1 MSKSD
6 KKVFSKKVHVF
17 KAGPQTSAQGVQR
30 NFSADDLKEVANSY
44 DPEVHS
50 APLVIGHSGDNDSVP
65 AYGWIKGFSQKGD
78 DLYADV
84 EFTDVAKDL
93 VRGGHYRKVSI
104 SFYSPD
110 SPINPHKGKWS
121 ARHLALLGAAP
132 PAVKGLEPFSFSEE
146 EGVFDFA
153 VALSPDQL
161 FDKDLGPT
169 LLIEKSPLEMLK
181 ERLDEVKSEVN
192 QSLQQLEQNQDQQT
206 ESDVGQGQQ
215 PETTNSADQNA
226 NPDNPN
232 QQFSE
237 MKKNLGREGAEIT
250 ESTQEVANLE
260 TKAPENK
267 PKMSKS
273 KVSPE
278 AKLDDAEEDGEFKE
292 VTKGGKKSKMME
304 ESPEEEA
311 MESPEDESEDE
322 GTEFEE
328 GIKRRV
334 SKGAGGQEVQVVE
347 QVFEEGIDSQHKEVS
362 KSKKKKAPSQPVD
375 EADMDETEMDDE
387 DSEYNEREYDEVSH
401 KTASNGR
408 VSFGTHKG
416 ETGDKVTG
424 RSVTARSKDDSYG
437 ARQKAGKAPEEDRD
451 GVTSDGEQ
459 DEDRLKTAKNSEQDE
474 DRLKTARE
482 EDGDNSQE
490 GRWAGQDTMAKDR
503 NNDQYDDASTKYPE
517 KQRPGT
523 SDGKDP
529 HGRSEGPT
537 PVSNL
542 SEEDPDNLDMAVD
555 VKSVKG
561 NKTSRVIHQS
571 SSDKRAPLKGGPI
584 ADHAE
589 GGEPDEEGVVREPKT
604 AKVSSGKA
612 PRGREGGPTDFPT
625 RSEEDPDDLDMA
637 VDVKDATQSDKVRI
651 VRQKSGDKASVNHA
665 EGEMSR
671 RKKAAEEE
679 DPMTVTGK
687 GSTYKEPKGSM
698 GACSDGEEEVKY
710 SGMGSAGQ
718 ARPTGFSAQIYK
730 EIEALKKEN
739 DKLKKEFEE
748 QKVHAHKQRISH
760 YVENLYSD
768 GKLTNAI
775 IQQDEL
781 QSFCEGLEFGTLEFS
796 EGETPTSKLFGILN
810 RLPSMVHFGEIVGPE
825 DKAFEATLENMD
837 PHERA
842 LEMVK
847 RGEASDYLEA
857 IKTCLWTSN

>member
-1 MSKSD
+1 
-6 KKVFSKKVHVF
+6 
-17 KAGPQTSAQGVQR
+17 
-30 NFSADDLKEVANSY
+30 
-44 DPEVHS
+44 
-50 APLVIGHSGDNDSVP
+50 
-65 AYGWIKGFSQKGD
+65 
-78 DLYADV
+78 
-84 EFTDVAKDL
+84 
-93 VRGGHYRKVSI
+93 
-104 SFYSPD
+104 
-110 SPINPHKGKWS
+110 
-121 ARHLALLGAAP
+121 
-132 PAVKGLEPFSFSEE
+132 
-146 EGVFDFA
+146 
-153 VALSPDQL
+153 
-161 FDKDLGPT
+161 
-169 LLIEKSPLEMLK
+169 
-181 ERLDEVKSEVN
+181 
-192 QSLQQLEQNQDQQT
+192 
-206 ESDVGQGQQ
+206 
-215 PETTNSADQNA
+215 
-226 NPDNPN
+226 
-232 QQFSE
+232 
-237 MKKNLGREGAEIT
+237 
-250 ESTQEVANLE
+250 
-260 TKAPENK
+260 
-267 PKMSKS
+267 
-273 KVSPE
+273 
-278 AKLDDAEEDGEFKE
+278 
-292 VTKGGKKSKMME
+292 MMD
-304 ESPEEEA
+304 
-311 MESPEDESEDE
+311 SPEDETERQD
-322 GTEFEE
+322 TEFEE

-347 QVFEEGIDSQHKEVS
+347 QVFEEGVDSQHKEVS

-375 EADMDETEMDDE
+375 ETEMDDE
-387 DSEYNEREYDEVSH
+387 DSEYNELEYDEVSH
-401 KTASNGR
+401 KTASNGK

-437 ARQKAGKAPEEDRD
+437 ARQKPGTAPEEDRE

-459 DEDRLKTAKNSEQDE
+459 DEDRVKTAKNSEQDE

-589 GGEPDEEGVVREPKT
+589 GGEPDEEGVVREPKS
-604 AKVSSGKA
+604 AKTSSGKA

-637 VDVKDATQSDKVRI
+637 VDVKDATQSDKVRV
-651 VRQKSGDKASVNHA
+651 VRQKSGEKASVNHA

-671 RKKAAEEE
+671 RKKAAEGE

-718 ARPTGFSAQIYK
+718 ARPTGFPAQIYK

-739 DKLKKEFEE
+739 DRLKKEFEE
-748 QKVHAHKQRISH
+748 QKVHAHRQRISH

>member
-30 NFSADDLKEVANSY
+30 TFSADDLKEVANSY

-65 AYGWIKGFSQKGD
+65 AYGWIRGFSQKGD

-93 VRGGHYRKVSI
+93 VKGGHYRKVSI

-153 VALSPDQL
+153 VTLSPDQI

-169 LLIEKSPLEMLK
+169 LLIEKSPLEMLR

-192 QSLQQLEQNQDQQT
+192 QSLQQLEQNQDQQP
-206 ESDVGQGQQ
+206 ESDVGQDQQ

-250 ESTQEVANLE
+250 ESTQKVANLE

-267 PKMSKS
+267 PKMSKP
-273 KVSPE
+273 KASPE
-278 AKLDDAEEDGEFKE
+278 VELEETERGDEEFKE
-292 VTKGGKKSKMME
+292 ITKGDKKSKMTE
-304 ESPEEEA
+304 VP
-311 MESPEDESEDE
+311 MESPEDESGED
-322 GTEFEE
+322 TEFEE

-334 SKGAGGQEVQVVE
+334 SSGAGGQKVQVVE
-347 QVFEEGIDSQHKEVS
+347 QVFEEGVDPVDKEATPPA
-362 KSKKKKAPSQPVD
+362 KKKAPSQPVD
-375 EADMDETEMDDE
+375 EEEMGGGDDD
-387 DSEYNEREYDEVSH
+387 DSKYNELEYDEVSH
-401 KTASNGR
+401 KTASNGK
-408 VSFGTHKG
+408 VSFGTHTG

-437 ARQKAGKAPEEDRD
+437 ARQKPGTAPEEDRD

-459 DEDRLKTAKNSEQDE
+459 DKDRIKTAKNSEQDK

-482 EDGDNSQE
+482 ADGDDSQE
-490 GRWAGQDTMAKDR
+490 GRWAGQDTLAKDK
-503 NNDQYDDASTKYPE
+503 NNDQFDDSSSKYPE

-537 PVSNL
+537 PVSSL

-589 GGEPDEEGVVREPKT
+589 GGEPDEEGVVREPKS
-604 AKVSSGKA
+604 AKTSSGKA

-651 VRQKSGDKASVNHA
+651 VRQKSGEKASVNHA

-671 RKKAAEEE
+671 RNKAAEEE

-687 GSTYKEPKGSM
+687 GSTYKEPKG
-698 GACSDGEEEVKY
+698 ACSTGEDEVKY
-710 SGMGSAGQ
+710 GGMGSAGQ
-718 ARPTGFSAQIYK
+718 ARPTGFPAQIYK

-739 DKLKKEFEE
+739 DRLKKEFEE
-748 QKVHAHKQRISH
+748 QKVYAHKQRISH

-825 DKAFEATLENMD
+825 DKAFEANLENMD

>member
-153 VALSPDQL
+153 VALSPDQI

-181 ERLDEVKSEVN
+181 ERLNEVKSEVN

-206 ESDVGQGQQ
+206 EPDVGQGQQ

-278 AKLDDAEEDGEFKE
+278 AKLDDTEEDGEFKE
-292 VTKGGKKSKMME
+292 VTEGDKESEMMD
-304 ESPEEEA
+304 
-311 MESPEDESEDE
+311 SPEDEPERQD
-322 GTEFEE
+322 TKFEE

-347 QVFEEGIDSQHKEVS
+347 QVFEEGVDSQHKEVS

-375 EADMDETEMDDE
+375 ETEMDDE
-387 DSEYNEREYDEVSH
+387 DSEYNELEYDEVSH
-401 KTASNGR
+401 KTASNGK

-437 ARQKAGKAPEEDRD
+437 ARQKPGTAPEEDRE

-459 DEDRLKTAKNSEQDE
+459 DEDRVKTAKNSEQDE

-589 GGEPDEEGVVREPKT
+589 GGEPDEEGVVREPKS
-604 AKVSSGKA
+604 AKTSSGKA

-637 VDVKDATQSDKVRI
+637 VDVKDATQSDKVRV
-651 VRQKSGDKASVNHA
+651 VRQKSGEKASVNHA

-671 RKKAAEEE
+671 RKKAAEGE

-718 ARPTGFSAQIYK
+718 ARPTGFPAQIYK

-739 DKLKKEFEE
+739 DRLKKEFEE
-748 QKVHAHKQRISH
+748 QKVHAHRQRISH

>member
-44 DPEVHS
+44 DPKVHS

-153 VALSPDQL
+153 VALSPDQI

-278 AKLDDAEEDGEFKE
+278 AKLDDTEEDGEFKE
-292 VTKGGKKSKMME
+292 VTEGGKESEMMD
-304 ESPEEEA
+304 
-311 MESPEDESEDE
+311 SPEDELERQD
-322 GTEFEE
+322 TEFEE

-375 EADMDETEMDDE
+375 ETDMDEEEMDDE
-387 DSEYNEREYDEVSH
+387 DSEYNELEYDEVSH
-401 KTASNGR
+401 KTASNGK
-408 VSFGTHKG
+408 VSFGTHTG

-437 ARQKAGKAPEEDRD
+437 ARQKPGTAPEEDRE

-459 DEDRLKTAKNSEQDE
+459 DEDRVKTAKNSEQDE

-482 EDGDNSQE
+482 ADGDDSQE
-490 GRWAGQDTMAKDR
+490 GRWAGQDTLAKDK
-503 NNDQYDDASTKYPE
+503 NNDQFDDSSSKYPE

-537 PVSNL
+537 PVSSL

-589 GGEPDEEGVVREPKT
+589 GGEPDEEGVVREPKS
-604 AKVSSGKA
+604 AKTSSGKA

-651 VRQKSGDKASVNHA
+651 VRQKSGEKASVNHA

-687 GSTYKEPKGSM
+687 GSTYKEPKG
-698 GACSDGEEEVKY
+698 ACSTGEDEVKY
-710 SGMGSAGQ
+710 GGMGSAGQ
-718 ARPTGFSAQIYK
+718 ARPTGFPAQIYR
-730 EIEALKKEN
+730 EIEALKQEN
-739 DKLKKEFEE
+739 DRLKKEFEE

>member
-30 NFSADDLKEVANSY
+30 TFSADDLKEVANSY
-44 DPEVHS
+44 DPKVHS

-65 AYGWIKGFSQKGD
+65 AYGWIRGFSQKGD

-93 VRGGHYRKVSI
+93 VKGGHYRKVSI

-153 VALSPDQL
+153 VTLSPDQI

-206 ESDVGQGQQ
+206 ESDVGQDQQ

-250 ESTQEVANLE
+250 ESAQKVANLE

-267 PKMSKS
+267 PKMSKP
-273 KVSPE
+273 KASPE
-278 AKLDDAEEDGEFKE
+278 AELEETGEDEEFKE
-292 VTKGGKKSKMME
+292 ITKGGKKSKMME
-304 ESPEEEA
+304 ESPGEE
-311 MESPEDESEDE
+311 MESPEDETDED
-322 GTEFEE
+322 TEFEE

-347 QVFEEGIDSQHKEVS
+347 QVFEEGVDPMEKEATPPA
-362 KSKKKKAPSQPVD
+362 KKKAPSQPVD
-375 EADMDETEMDDE
+375 EEEMGDD
-387 DSEYNEREYDEVSH
+387 DSKYNELEYDEVSH
-401 KTASNGR
+401 KTASNGK
-408 VSFGTHKG
+408 VSFGTHTG

-437 ARQKAGKAPEEDRD
+437 ARQKPGTAPEEDRD

-459 DEDRLKTAKNSEQDE
+459 DKDRVKTAKNSEQDK

-482 EDGDNSQE
+482 ADGDDSQE
-490 GRWAGQDTMAKDR
+490 GRWAGQDTLAKDK
-503 NNDQYDDASTKYPE
+503 NNDQFDDSSSKYPE

-537 PVSNL
+537 PVSSL

-589 GGEPDEEGVVREPKT
+589 GGEPDEEGVVREPKS
-604 AKVSSGKA
+604 AKTSSGKA

-651 VRQKSGDKASVNHA
+651 VRQKSGEKASVNHA

-671 RKKAAEEE
+671 RKKAAEGE

-687 GSTYKEPKGSM
+687 GSTYKEPKG
-698 GACSDGEEEVKY
+698 ACSTGEDEVKY
-710 SGMGSAGQ
+710 GGMGSAGQ
-718 ARPTGFSAQIYK
+718 ARPTGFPAQIYK

-739 DKLKKEFEE
+739 DRLKKEFEE
-748 QKVHAHKQRISH
+748 QKVYAHKQRISH

-825 DKAFEATLENMD
+825 DKAFEANLENMD

>member
-1 MSKSD
+1 
-6 KKVFSKKVHVF
+6 
-17 KAGPQTSAQGVQR
+17 
-30 NFSADDLKEVANSY
+30 
-44 DPEVHS
+44 
-50 APLVIGHSGDNDSVP
+50 
-65 AYGWIKGFSQKGD
+65 
-78 DLYADV
+78 
-84 EFTDVAKDL
+84 
-93 VRGGHYRKVSI
+93 
-104 SFYSPD
+104 
-110 SPINPHKGKWS
+110 
-121 ARHLALLGAAP
+121 
-132 PAVKGLEPFSFSEE
+132 
-146 EGVFDFA
+146 
-153 VALSPDQL
+153 
-161 FDKDLGPT
+161 
-169 LLIEKSPLEMLK
+169 
-181 ERLDEVKSEVN
+181 
-192 QSLQQLEQNQDQQT
+192 
-206 ESDVGQGQQ
+206 
-215 PETTNSADQNA
+215 
-226 NPDNPN
+226 
-232 QQFSE
+232 
-237 MKKNLGREGAEIT
+237 
-250 ESTQEVANLE
+250 
-260 TKAPENK
+260 
-267 PKMSKS
+267 
-273 KVSPE
+273 
-278 AKLDDAEEDGEFKE
+278 
-292 VTKGGKKSKMME
+292 
-304 ESPEEEA
+304 
-311 MESPEDESEDE
+311 
-322 GTEFEE
+322 
-328 GIKRRV
+328 
-334 SKGAGGQEVQVVE
+334 
-347 QVFEEGIDSQHKEVS
+347 
-362 KSKKKKAPSQPVD
+362 
-375 EADMDETEMDDE
+375 
-387 DSEYNEREYDEVSH
+387 
-401 KTASNGR
+401 
-408 VSFGTHKG
+408 
-416 ETGDKVTG
+416 
-424 RSVTARSKDDSYG
+424 
-437 ARQKAGKAPEEDRD
+437 
-451 GVTSDGEQ
+451 
-459 DEDRLKTAKNSEQDE
+459 
-474 DRLKTARE
+474 
-482 EDGDNSQE
+482 
-490 GRWAGQDTMAKDR
+490 MAKDR

-589 GGEPDEEGVVREPKT
+589 GGEPDEEGVVREPKS
-604 AKVSSGKA
+604 AKTSSGKA

-637 VDVKDATQSDKVRI
+637 VDVKDATQSDKVRV
-651 VRQKSGDKASVNHA
+651 VRQKSGEKASVNHA

-671 RKKAAEEE
+671 RKRAAEEE

-718 ARPTGFSAQIYK
+718 ARPTGFPAQIYR
-730 EIEALKKEN
+730 EIEKEVEALRKEN
-739 DKLKKEFEE
+739 DRLKKEFEE